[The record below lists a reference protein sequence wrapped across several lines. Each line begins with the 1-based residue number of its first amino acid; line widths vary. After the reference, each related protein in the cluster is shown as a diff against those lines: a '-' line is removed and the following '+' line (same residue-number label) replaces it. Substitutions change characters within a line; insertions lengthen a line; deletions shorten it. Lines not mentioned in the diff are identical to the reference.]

1 MGSKKQQTSS
11 KAHLPFKVGNK
22 QRREGLHIR
31 RKKASDSIKRDERFR
46 RRREE
51 DADPQLRERRLEE
64 NIPLTIERK
73 RVWDQVD
80 NDTSDGLGLSVD
92 VESLRKKQR
101 LEEEEISTEEQEEA
115 NDGSEDER
123 DSMMDSASEDEEA
136 APDQTNKPSNRR
148 TPTERATSPMQS
160 TTSTNLDCTPE
171 ALAAK
176 FPTLFSTNPTSTP
189 KVLITTGING
199 TLHREAQALTNLF
212 PNSVYI
218 PRSSHRYS
226 HRFSVREISSFAS
239 NRNYTAVLVLKG
251 MHKSSLHCFQL
262 CRMLMIR
269 RGLKAANGAY
279 RCPSS
284 CRSQISLQ

>member
-1 MGSKKQQTSS
+1 MSS

-31 RKKASDSIKRDERFR
+31 RKKASDNIKRDERFR

-51 DADPQLRERRLEE
+51 DADPKLRERRLKE
-64 NIPLTIERK
+64 NVPLTIERK

-80 NDTSDGLGLSVD
+80 SDTGDGLGRSVD

-101 LEEEEISTEEQEEA
+101 LEDERGATEEEGVATEEEGVAIEEEEA
-115 NDGSEDER
+115 AIDGSDEER
-123 DSMMDSASEDEEA
+123 DSMIDSASEDDIVEPIEFKKA
-136 APDQTNKPSNRR
+136 AKTR
-148 TPTERATSPMQS
+148 TPTERATSPVHS
-160 TTSTNLDCTPE
+160 TTSTNLECTPE

-176 FPTLFSTNPTSTP
+176 FPTLFSTESAPTP

-199 TLHREAQALTNLF
+199 TLHKEAESLTNLF

-239 NRNYTAVLVLKG
+239 NRNFTAVLVLKG
-251 MHKSSLHCFQL
+251 MPGSLH
-262 CRMLMIR
+262 R
-269 RGLKAANGAY
+269 
-279 RCPSS
+279 
-284 CRSQISLQ
+284 

>member
-1 MGSKKQQTSS
+1 MGHKKQHLSS
-11 KAHLPFKVGNK
+11 RAHLPFKVGNK

-31 RKKASDSIKRDERFR
+31 RKKASDSIQRDERLR

-51 DADPQLRERRLEE
+51 EDDPRLRERRLKE

-80 NDTSDGLGLSVD
+80 NDTGDGLGLSVD

-101 LEEEEISTEEQEEA
+101 LEEERGVAEEEGVASDDAGEE
-115 NDGSEDER
+115 E
-123 DSMMDSASEDEEA
+123 DSMIDSASEDEIIEPMELKKGA
-136 APDQTNKPSNRR
+136 KTR
-148 TPTERATSPMQS
+148 TPTERATSPVHS
-160 TTSTNLDCTPE
+160 TTSTNLECTPE

-176 FPTLFSTNPTSTP
+176 FPTLFSTESAPTP

-199 TLHREAQALTNLF
+199 TLHKEAESFTNLF

-239 NRNYTAVLVLKG
+239 NRNFTAVLVLKG
-251 MHKSSLHCFQL
+251 MS
-262 CRMLMIR
+262 
-269 RGLKAANGAY
+269 
-279 RCPSS
+279 
-284 CRSQISLQ
+284 RSQFGKP

>member
-1 MGSKKQQTSS
+1 MGHKKQHLSS

-31 RKKASDSIKRDERFR
+31 RKKASDSIQRDERFR

-51 DADPQLRERRLEE
+51 EDDPRLRERRLKE

-73 RVWDQVD
+73 RIWDQVD
-80 NDTSDGLGLSVD
+80 NDTGDGLGLSVD

-101 LEEEEISTEEQEEA
+101 LEEERGVVEEEGVVSDDPGEE
-115 NDGSEDER
+115 E
-123 DSMMDSASEDEEA
+123 DSMIDSASEDDIIEPKDTKKA
-136 APDQTNKPSNRR
+136 NKTR
-148 TPTERATSPMQS
+148 TPTERATSPVHS
-160 TTSTNLDCTPE
+160 TTSTNLECTPE

-176 FPTLFSTNPTSTP
+176 LPTLFSTESAPTP

-199 TLHREAQALTNLF
+199 TLHKEAESLTNLF

-239 NRNYTAVLVLKG
+239 NRNFTAVLVLKG
-251 MHKSSLHCFQL
+251 M
-262 CRMLMIR
+262 
-269 RGLKAANGAY
+269 Y
-279 RCPSS
+279 
-284 CRSQISLQ
+284 RSQFCKP

>member
-1 MGSKKQQTSS
+1 MGHKKQHLSS

-31 RKKASDSIKRDERFR
+31 RKKASDSIQRDERFR

-51 DADPQLRERRLEE
+51 EDDPRLRERRLKE

-73 RVWDQVD
+73 RIWDQVD
-80 NDTSDGLGLSVD
+80 NDTGDGLGLSVD

-101 LEEEEISTEEQEEA
+101 LEEERGVVEEEGVVSGDPGEE
-115 NDGSEDER
+115 E
-123 DSMMDSASEDEEA
+123 DSMIDSASEDDIIEPKDTKKA
-136 APDQTNKPSNRR
+136 NKTR
-148 TPTERATSPMQS
+148 TPTERATSPVHS
-160 TTSTNLDCTPE
+160 TTSTNLECTPE

-176 FPTLFSTNPTSTP
+176 FPTLFSTESAPTP

-199 TLHREAQALTNLF
+199 TLHKEAESLTNLF

-239 NRNYTAVLVLKG
+239 NRNFTAVLVLKG
-251 MHKSSLHCFQL
+251 M
-262 CRMLMIR
+262 
-269 RGLKAANGAY
+269 Y
-279 RCPSS
+279 
-284 CRSQISLQ
+284 RSQFCKP